1 MLYPKDKTPQKSKN
15 IFSSILLDIQKVNK
29 DFNVVRNQDF
39 QHLKRKEYKI
49 NKESPTIENFELII
63 SIQIFL

>member
-29 DFNVVRNQDF
+29 D
-39 QHLKRKEYKI
+39 L
-49 NKESPTIENFELII
+49 
-63 SIQIFL
+63 